1 MKVILNDHI
10 ENLGE
15 RGDSVVVKP
24 GYARNYLL
32 PKGLAYLDTPGNR
45 KLFAQEQ
52 SRWEEMDLHRKSAA
66 EKVAAEMEGTELTF
80 ERRAGEKDVLF
91 GSVSIMDIARELAE
105 RGFELER
112 RRVKLDSPIKEL
124 GTFPVEIQV
133 HREISVTVPVHVI
146 RPGGQPEPAEGE
158 GSPIDVLEGEAPVE
172 AAAEDAA
179 PIPDEAVVS
188 EPAGEPFDPD
198 SAVG

>member
-1 MKVILNDHI
+1 
-10 ENLGE
+10 
-15 RGDSVVVKP
+15 
-24 GYARNYLL
+24 
-32 PKGLAYLDTPGNR
+32 
-45 KLFAQEQ
+45 
-52 SRWEEMDLHRKSAA
+52 
-66 EKVAAEMEGTELTF
+66 
-80 ERRAGEKDVLF
+80 VLF

-146 RPGGQPEPAEGE
+146 RPGGQPESAAGE
-158 GSPIDVLEGEAPVE
+158 ASPIDVLEGEASVE

-179 PIPDEAVVS
+179 PIPDAAVVS
-188 EPAGEPFDPD
+188 EPVGEPFDPD